1 MKPKTL
7 LYLLVAVAIVAV
19 VAFVAYQFISGG
31 NSGTPAVPSQTGL
44 LPSAQNQQFPSGG
57 QAASVGSFNTSG
69 TGSANT
75 SSSKFG
81 IISNDPALDYFVNT
95 ANTVILA
102 EPNGTIESITN
113 GETSA
118 LNSTTTSNIINASF
132 SYDGKKILL
141 TAENGTTTQ
150 SNVFDIATKSWVRL
164 PDGMQSP
171 VWSPINY
178 QIAYLAPSNS
188 GTETLATINA
198 GTAGAK
204 PVSLTVL
211 GMEDMG
217 LQWPSKNTIVISDRP
232 SAYAAGSI
240 WSFDISSEALSSVAY
255 ENLGVESLWDASGS
269 AIIFSGGV
277 NNAGGQLAF
286 RDTAG
291 VQKVLSFATL
301 PSKCAFGAPIAASG
315 TANPSAPIYCAV
327 PSDQNIFSV
336 ARLPDEYNQDMYF
349 TDDDFYSIDT
359 DTGLLN
365 EIFSASLINQT
376 IDATDMKVFNNI
388 LFFVNRYDQ
397 KIYALAL
404 Q

>member
-1 MKPKTL
+1 MQQGQSGHSIFLPKHCL
-7 LYLLVAVAIVAV
+7 LWRTKILGLKVY
-19 VAFVAYQFISGG
+19 
-31 NSGTPAVPSQTGL
+31 GTPL
-44 LPSAQNQQFPSGG
+44 
-57 QAASVGSFNTSG
+57 
-69 TGSANT
+69 
-75 SSSKFG
+75 
-81 IISNDPALDYFVNT
+81 
-95 ANTVILA
+95 
-102 EPNGTIESITN
+102 
-113 GETSA
+113 
-118 LNSTTTSNIINASF
+118 
-132 SYDGKKILL
+132 
-141 TAENGTTTQ
+141 
-150 SNVFDIATKSWVRL
+150 
-164 PDGMQSP
+164 
-171 VWSPINY
+171 
-178 QIAYLAPSNS
+178 
-188 GTETLATINA
+188 
-198 GTAGAK
+198 
-204 PVSLTVL
+204 VL
-211 GMEDMG
+211 
-217 LQWPSKNTIVISDRP
+217 R
-232 SAYAAGSI
+232 
-240 WSFDISSEALSSVAY
+240 LSS
-255 ENLGVESLWDASGS
+255 L
-269 AIIFSGGV
+269 GV